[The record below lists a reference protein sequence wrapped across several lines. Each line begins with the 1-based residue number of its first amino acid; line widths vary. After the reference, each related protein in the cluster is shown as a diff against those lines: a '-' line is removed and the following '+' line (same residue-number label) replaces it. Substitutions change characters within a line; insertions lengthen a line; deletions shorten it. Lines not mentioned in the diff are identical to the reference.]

1 MIKQLKNT
9 VQWTYTLKE
18 LNGKETAETFYKKEL
33 QKTNQREF
41 RIKKAIKKNDDE
53 FYLKWKGYDNLF
65 SRWRI
70 KKDVLLSNAVLS
82 RSILS

>member
-1 MIKQLKNT
+1 MIRRSLVIKQLKNT

-53 FYLKWKGYDNLF
+53 FYLK
-65 SRWRI
+65 
-70 KKDVLLSNAVLS
+70 
-82 RSILS
+82 

>member
-1 MIKQLKNT
+1 MIEILNLKLVTMSEQKNMKNLFQGVT
-9 VQWTYTLKE
+9 LKIDPKKYTLKE

-53 FYLKWKGYDNLF
+53 FYLK
-65 SRWRI
+65 
-70 KKDVLLSNAVLS
+70 
-82 RSILS
+82 